1 MPDQVLHATGHP
13 DERPRPLRALVGIAA
28 GAFAGV
34 DNNDNDDATFAC
46 QFCQRRQQAAD

>member
-1 MPDQVLHATGHP
+1 
-13 DERPRPLRALVGIAA
+13 
-28 GAFAGV
+28 V